1 MISGDLDPVTVH
13 SALSALL
20 SNPDFRG
27 TDKRGAFLKY
37 VVQETLEGR
46 ASNIKGY
53 TVGVDVYGRPKD
65 FDPQN
70 DPLVRLEAGR
80 LRRDLEHYYL
90 TAGIQDDVVFEL
102 PKGSYVPTVRHRER
116 PGNDPPEPAR
126 TEAMRPSRS
135 LRVQYWQAGLALIFA
150 VVLGAFVGALTS
162 SRLGGTSG
170 SGALVSETGAA
181 TRQSTLFVAPFETFA
196 PDPESDALARGLR
209 QEVAAV
215 ISRFKDIDV
224 FPVPAEVI
232 DALGTSDDARHAKV
246 ANYVLLGNVRIVE
259 DRVRI
264 RAILRD
270 ANDGRQIWSELYQAD
285 YAPARVFDIQ
295 DSISHSVSRKLAEPH
310 GVLIDTVRT
319 ELRER
324 YDPGLGPYKCVLAG
338 YEYRQTFSVEKHLEV
353 RECLEKAT
361 LQEPEYAR
369 AWALL
374 AYVVIDEARVFHNTR
389 PNAVA
394 RAMKAAE
401 TAVRL
406 DPNDPYS
413 FQALSV
419 AQFISGSIGDAL
431 DSAQTAVDLNP
442 HNKEALWQLGYRH
455 WLSGDYA
462 KGTEIVKRAMDESPV
477 YPPWYNWVL
486 AAENYRVGDYE
497 EALLHATSMGTP
509 DLAFVEGLRAMIYA
523 QLGRVKEAQ
532 RSLEI
537 CRRLDP
543 SFDTRAR
550 DWYAVNQIQDDVLEL
565 FMDGLRKAGLAS

>member
-1 MISGDLDPVTVH
+1 
-13 SALSALL
+13 
-20 SNPDFRG
+20 F
-27 TDKRGAFLKY
+27 
-37 VVQETLEGR
+37 
-46 ASNIKGY
+46 
-53 TVGVDVYGRPKD
+53 
-65 FDPQN
+65 
-70 DPLVRLEAGR
+70 
-80 LRRDLEHYYL
+80 
-90 TAGIQDDVVFEL
+90 
-102 PKGSYVPTVRHRER
+102 
-116 PGNDPPEPAR
+116 
-126 TEAMRPSRS
+126 
-135 LRVQYWQAGLALIFA
+135 
-150 VVLGAFVGALTS
+150 
-162 SRLGGTSG
+162 
-170 SGALVSETGAA
+170 VSENGAA

-196 PDPESDALARGLR
+196 PNPESDALARGLT

-215 ISRFKDIDV
+215 ISQFKEIDV
-224 FPVPAEVI
+224 FSVPAGFV
-232 DALGTSDDARHAKV
+232 DALGASEDPLHVKV

-264 RAILRD
+264 RATLRD
-270 ANDGRQIWSELYQAD
+270 ANDGRQIWSELYEAD

-295 DSISHSVSRKLAEPH
+295 DSISISVSRKLAEPY
-310 GVLIDTVRT
+310 GVLIDTIRI

-338 YEYRQTFSVEKHLEV
+338 YEYRQTFSENKHLKV
-353 RECLEKAT
+353 RECLETAT
-361 LQEPEYAR
+361 AQEPDYAR

-374 AYVVIDEARVFHNTR
+374 AYVVIDEARVFYNTR

-394 RAMKAAE
+394 RAMQAAE

-406 DPNDPYS
+406 DPKDPYS

-419 AQFISGSIGDAL
+419 AQFISGSIDDAL
-431 DSAQTAVDLNP
+431 KSAQTAVDLNP

-486 AAENYRVGDYE
+486 AAEYYRVGNYE
-497 EALLHATSMGTP
+497 EALRHAEIMGTP

-532 RSLEI
+532 RSLEN

-543 SFDTRAR
+543 SFDARAR